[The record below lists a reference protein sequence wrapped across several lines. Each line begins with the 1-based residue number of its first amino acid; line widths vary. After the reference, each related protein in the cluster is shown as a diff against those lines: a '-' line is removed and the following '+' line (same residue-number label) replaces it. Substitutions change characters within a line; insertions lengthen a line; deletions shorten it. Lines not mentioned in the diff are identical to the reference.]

1 MPRLTII
8 LITIILRLL
17 KKFSIIFRKIKKYYK
32 FYNINTFYFIFD
44 NLIKDF
50 Y

>member
-1 MPRLTII
+1 MLYLIII
-8 LITIILRLL
+8 LIIIILRLL

-32 FYNINTFYFIFD
+32 LYNINAFYFIFD
-44 NLIKDF
+44 NLIKNF